1 MTSKPGIRLQGT
13 KYKINDIT
21 IINTNISNAMD
32 DTNLPK
38 IRFSLSQLTISFII
52 FDIFEIIFDFE
63 IRRF

>member
-1 MTSKPGIRLQGT
+1 
-13 KYKINDIT
+13 
-21 IINTNISNAMD
+21 MD

-63 IRRF
+63 IRRFWGSRIDFR